1 MNILDENVLASQRAQ
16 RLKWHIPF
24 RQIGFEIGK
33 SGMDDEQIIPLLLRL
48 QRPTFF
54 TQDRDFDKPSLCHPR
69 YALVFIETKRT
80 ECAIYIRRLLKH
92 GAFDSQ
98 AKRMGKVVRVSP
110 TGIAVWQRNKNPL
123 SHLAWEE

>member
-16 RLKWHIPF
+16 LVKWRIPF

-48 QRPTFF
+48 QRPTLF

-80 ECAIYIRRLLKH
+80 ECAAYIRRLLKH

-98 AKRMGKVVRVSP
+98 AKRMGKVLRVSS
-110 TGIAVWQRNKNPL
+110 TGISMWERNSKSI

>member
-16 RLKWHIPF
+16 LLKWRIAF

-33 SGMDDEQIIPLLLRL
+33 SGMEDEQIIPLLLRL

-69 YALVFIETKRT
+69 YAMVFIETKRT
-80 ECAIYIRRLLKH
+80 ECAAYIRRFLKH

-98 AKRMGKVVRVSP
+98 TKRMGKVVRVSP
-110 TGIAVWQRNKNPL
+110 AGIAMWQRNRTSL
-123 SHLAWEE
+123 EHLAWEK